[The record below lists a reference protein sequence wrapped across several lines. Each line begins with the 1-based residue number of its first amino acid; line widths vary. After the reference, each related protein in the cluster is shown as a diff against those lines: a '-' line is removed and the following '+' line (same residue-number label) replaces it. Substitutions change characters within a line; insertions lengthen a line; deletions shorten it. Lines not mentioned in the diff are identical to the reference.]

1 MFDLY
6 HFATNLFLKNSV
18 LCKIKSTKIYQD
30 ILNQTQLTLNQ
41 LSKSRSPYLLQHAQN
56 PVHWQMWNNETL
68 QKAKQEDKP
77 ILVSIGYSACH
88 WCHVMEH
95 ESFENEAVAKV
106 MNEHFVCI
114 KVDREER
121 PDVDAIYM
129 EAVQMM
135 GVSGGWPLNVFL
147 TADAKPFWGGTY
159 FPANQWIDI
168 VEQIGKAYQNKREEV
183 EESATK
189 MTKVLSVST
198 LERYNLKDVADF
210 DAAILEKAF
219 LQLEKNFDTEFGGI
233 GQAPKFPMPSYYL
246 FLLRYYNYL
255 ILQSGKD
262 ASSDIITNP
271 IKEKILSQ
279 VHFTLNKM
287 AQGGIYDQIG
297 GGFARYSVD
306 KEWFAP
312 HFERMLYDNA
322 QLLSLFAEA
331 YTITEDQTQKEVY
344 KSIIEQT
351 TQFLLRELQDQS
363 NENNGFYSALD
374 ADSEGKEGKFY
385 TWTIDEIENAFTN
398 HTFKTSTN
406 QEEDLQLF
414 KSYYSITAT
423 GNWESPHATEGANIL
438 YRNNTDEEFSKI
450 NNIKLSNLKDKVS
463 EWQNYFLEVRKDK
476 VRPSLDDKILTSWNA
491 LLIKGFCNC
500 YSSLN
505 DEKYLKLAL
514 QTAEFIEN
522 NLFAKNN
529 SNKLYHTFKN
539 GTAEIDGF
547 LEDYALLIESYIAL
561 YQICF
566 DEKWILRADELTKY
580 VFANFYDKEEKLFY
594 FTNQNEE
601 EKLVAQKKEVF
612 DNVISASNSVMAT
625 NLYFLGIILENNLY
639 KQTSKEMLSK
649 VASLIAAE
657 PRHVSNWASLFT
669 YFLTPTPEIVIVGEK
684 YKEIVQ
690 QISSFY
696 IPNKIIVATKSEEE
710 GEKSALPLL
719 EMRPVMNNKTTIY
732 VCKNKM
738 CQLPVNSVEE
748 ALEQI

>member
-1 MFDLY
+1 M
-6 HFATNLFLKNSV
+6 
-18 LCKIKSTKIYQD
+18 
-30 ILNQTQLTLNQ
+30 NQ

-106 MNEHFVCI
+106 MNEYFFCI

-159 FPANQWIDI
+159 FPANQWVDI
-168 VEQIGKAYQNKREEV
+168 VQQIGKAYQNQRGEV
-183 EESATK
+183 EESANK
-189 MTKVLSVST
+189 VTKVLSISA
-198 LERYNLKDVADF
+198 LERYNLKDVLVQASTLELDT
-210 DAAILEKAF
+210 ILEKAF
-219 LQLEKNFDTEFGGI
+219 ESFEKHFDTEFGGV

-246 FLLRYYNYL
+246 FLLRYYDYL
-255 ILQSGKD
+255 NKKN
-262 ASSDIITNP
+262 ITNP
-271 IKEKILSQ
+271 IKIKVLSQ
-279 VHFTLNKM
+279 VHLTLNKM
-287 AQGGIYDQIG
+287 AQGGMYDQIG

-306 KEWFAP
+306 REWFAP
-312 HFERMLYDNA
+312 HFEKMLYDNA
-322 QLLSLFAEA
+322 QLLSLYAEA
-331 YTITEDQTQKEVY
+331 YTITENSESDYNQRQVY
-344 KSIIEQT
+344 KEIIEQT
-351 TQFLLRELQDQS
+351 TEFLTRELQDKS
-363 NENNGFYSALD
+363 NTNNGFYSALD

-385 TWTIDEIENAFTN
+385 TWTIDEIEHIFAN
-398 HTFKTSTN
+398 HTFKNSEN
-406 QEEDLQLF
+406 QDEDLQLF
-414 KSYYSITAT
+414 KKYYSVTSI

-438 YRNNTDEEFSKI
+438 YRKDTDEEFAKENEIQLGVLKSKV
-450 NNIKLSNLKDKVS
+450 K
-463 EWQNYFLEVRKDK
+463 EWQNHFLEVRKNK

-491 LLIKGFCNC
+491 LLIKGFCNV

-505 DEKYLKLAL
+505 AASNDEKENAKYLDLAL

-522 NLFAKNN
+522 NLFDKENT
-529 SNKLYHTFKN
+529 SKLYHTFKN

-566 DEKWILRADELTKY
+566 DEKWLLRADELTKY
-580 VFANFYDKEEKLFY
+580 VFTNFYDKEERLFY
-594 FTNQNEE
+594 FSDQLGS
-601 EKLVAQKKEVF
+601 EKLVAQKKEIF
-612 DNVISASNSVMAT
+612 DNVISSSNSVMAT
-625 NLYFLGIILENNLY
+625 NLYFLGILLENNLY
-639 KQTSKEMLSK
+639 KETSKEMLGK

-669 YFLTPTPEIVIVGEK
+669 YFLTPTPEIAIVGEK
-684 YKEIVQ
+684 YKETVKE
-690 QISSFY
+690 ISAFY
-696 IPNKIIVATKSEEE
+696 IPNKIIVAVKNEEE
-710 GEKSALPLL
+710 GQKSALPLL
-719 EMRPVMNNKTTIY
+719 EMRPTLNNKTTIY
-732 VCKNKM
+732 VCKNKT
-738 CQLPVNSVEE
+738 CQLPVNSVTE
-748 ALEQI
+748 ALNQI

>member
-1 MFDLY
+1 MK
-6 HFATNLFLKNSV
+6 KNIV
-18 LCKIKSTKIYQD
+18 FCKIKSIKSF
-30 ILNQTQLTLNQ
+30 QTNFTLNQ
-41 LSKSRSPYLLQHAQN
+41 LINSRSPYLLQHAQN

-68 QKAKQEDKP
+68 QRAKQEDKP

-106 MNEHFVCI
+106 MNEYFICI

-147 TADAKPFWGGTY
+147 TSDAKPFWGGTY

-183 EESATK
+183 EESANK
-189 MTKVLSVST
+189 VTKVLSIST
-198 LERYNLKDVADF
+198 LERYNLKDVSDF
-210 DAAILEKAF
+210 DVAILEKAF
-219 LQLEKNFDTEFGGI
+219 ESLEKRFDTEFGGI
-233 GQAPKFPMPSYYL
+233 GDAPKFPMPSYYL
-246 FLLRYYNYL
+246 FLLRYYDFLNKNEKDNSEN
-255 ILQSGKD
+255 QS
-262 ASSDIITNP
+262 ITNP
-271 IKEKILSQ
+271 IKIKILSQ
-279 VHFTLNKM
+279 IHLTLNKM
-287 AQGGIYDQIG
+287 AQGGMYDQIG

-312 HFERMLYDNA
+312 HFEKMLYDNG
-322 QLLSLFAEA
+322 QLLSLYAEA
-331 YTITEDQTQKEVY
+331 YTVTENSEPNLESDSESNNQQRQVY
-344 KSIIEQT
+344 KDTIEQT
-351 TQFLLRELQDQS
+351 TEFLVRELKD
-363 NENNGFYSALD
+363 NNGGFYAALD

-414 KSYYSITAT
+414 KKYYSITSI

-438 YRNNTDEEFSKI
+438 YRNDTDENFAKENKI
-450 NNIKLSNLKDKVS
+450 ELGNLKYKVK

-476 VRPSLDDKILTSWNA
+476 IRPSLDDKILTSWNA
-491 LLIKGFCNC
+491 LLIKGFCNA

-505 DEKYLKLAL
+505 DEKYLDLAL

-522 NLFAKNN
+522 NLFDKENI
-529 SNKLYHTFKN
+529 NKLYHTFKN

-547 LEDYALLIESYIAL
+547 LEDYALLIESYVTL
-561 YQICF
+561 YQVCF

-594 FTNQNEE
+594 FSDQFGG
-601 EKLVAQKKEVF
+601 EKLVAQKKEIF
-612 DNVISASNSVMAT
+612 DNVISSSNSVMAT
-625 NLYFLGIILENNLY
+625 NLYFLGILLENNHY
-639 KQTSKEMLSK
+639 KETSKEMLGK

-669 YFLTPTPEIVIVGEK
+669 YFLTPTPEIAIVGEN
-684 YKEIVQ
+684 YKEVLQ
-690 QISSFY
+690 EISSYY
-696 IPNKIIVATKSEEE
+696 IPNKVIVAVKSEEE
-710 GEKSALPLL
+710 GQKSSLPLL
-719 EMRPVMNNKTTIY
+719 EMRPVMNNQTTIY
-732 VCKNKM
+732 VCKNRM
-738 CQLPVNSVEE
+738 CQLPVNSVKE
-748 ALEQI
+748 ALKQI

>member
-1 MFDLY
+1 
-6 HFATNLFLKNSV
+6 
-18 LCKIKSTKIYQD
+18 
-30 ILNQTQLTLNQ
+30 
-41 LSKSRSPYLLQHAQN
+41 
-56 PVHWQMWNNETL
+56 MWNNETL

-106 MNEHFVCI
+106 MNEYFVCI

-129 EAVQMM
+129 EAVQTM

-147 TADAKPFWGGTY
+147 NSDAKPFWGGTY
-159 FPANQWIDI
+159 FPANQWVDI
-168 VEQIGKAYQNKREEV
+168 VQQIGKAYQNQREDV
-183 EESATK
+183 EESANK
-189 MTKVLSVST
+189 LTKVLSIST
-198 LERYNLKDVADF
+198 LERYNLKDVSDF
-210 DAAILEKAF
+210 DDSILEKAF
-219 LQLEKNFDTEFGGI
+219 ESLEKRFDTEFGGI

-246 FLLRYYNYL
+246 FLLRYYDFLN
-255 ILQSGKD
+255 KKNE
-262 ASSDIITNP
+262 SSNEDLSITNP

-279 VHFTLNKM
+279 IHLTLNKM
-287 AQGGIYDQIG
+287 AQGGMYDQIG

-312 HFERMLYDNA
+312 HFEKMLYDNA
-322 QLLSLFAEA
+322 QLLSLYSEA
-331 YTITEDQTQKEVY
+331 YTVTDDEIQRNVY
-344 KSIIEQT
+344 KEIIEQT
-351 TQFLLRELQDQS
+351 TEFLTRELQDQS
-363 NENNGFYSALD
+363 NNNGFYSALD

-385 TWTIDEIENAFTN
+385 TWTIDEIEHVFTN

-406 QEEDLQLF
+406 QEEDLELF
-414 KSYYSITAT
+414 KDYYSITSI

-438 YRNNTDEEFSKI
+438 YRKDTDKEFAKENKI
-450 NNIKLSNLKDKVS
+450 DLSILKDKVN

-491 LLIKGFCNC
+491 LLIKGFCNA
-500 YSSLN
+500 YSALN
-505 DEKYLKLAL
+505 DDKYLVLAL

-522 NLFAKNN
+522 NLFDNSDIKNN
-529 SNKLYHTFKN
+529 TSKLYHTFKN

-566 DEKWILRADELTKY
+566 DEKWLLRADELTKY
-580 VFANFYDKEEKLFY
+580 VFTNFYDKEEKLFY
-594 FTNQNEE
+594 FSNQFGT
-601 EKLVAQKKEVF
+601 EKLVAQKKEIF
-612 DNVISASNSVMAT
+612 DNVISSSNSVMAT

-639 KQTSKEMLSK
+639 KETSKEMLGK

-669 YFLTPTPEIVIVGEK
+669 YFLTPTPEIAIVGEN
-684 YKEIVQ
+684 YKEILKE
-690 QISSFY
+690 ISTFY
-696 IPNKIIVATKSEEE
+696 IPNKVIVAVKSEEE
-710 GEKSALPLL
+710 GQKSALPLL
-719 EMRPVMNNKTTIY
+719 EMRPVMNNQTTIY
-732 VCKNKM
+732 VCKNRM

-748 ALEQI
+748 ALKQI